1 MLLEL
6 PCKLYTSKF
15 FSTLSKNLM
24 FLQSLQ
30 TLIFGIEFEFGYLN
44 PLSDE

>member
-6 PCKLYTSKF
+6 PCKLNTSKF
-15 FSTLSKNLM
+15 FYTLSKYLM

-30 TLIFGIEFEFGYLN
+30 ALIFGIEFEFGYLN
-44 PLSDE
+44 PLSNE